1 MASYATWSALG
12 AIGIIAFW
20 MALGFGWGAGPRIG
34 SAYLPLLLS
43 GLLMVVAIF
52 GLFDTWW
59 RKTEARALQW
69 RPLLAISAAVGLFA
83 VLVEHLG
90 LVPTVL
96 LCMSIA
102 YVGQRETRFQQFT
115 VFAAGFAILVWL
127 VFLKGLGLPVR
138 AFGR

>member
-12 AIGIIAFW
+12 ALGIIAFW

-43 GLLMVVAIF
+43 GLLTVVALC
-52 GLFDTWW
+52 GLFETWW
-59 RKTEARALQW
+59 RKMEGAGLQW
-69 RPLLAISAAVGLFA
+69 RPLLAISAAVGFFA
-83 VLVEHLG
+83 AFVEYVG

-96 LCMSIA
+96 FCMGIA
-102 YVGQRETRFQQFT
+102 YLGQTEARFQQFT
-115 VFAAGFAILVWL
+115 VFTVCFAVLVWL
-127 VFLKGLGLPVR
+127 VFVKGLGLPVK